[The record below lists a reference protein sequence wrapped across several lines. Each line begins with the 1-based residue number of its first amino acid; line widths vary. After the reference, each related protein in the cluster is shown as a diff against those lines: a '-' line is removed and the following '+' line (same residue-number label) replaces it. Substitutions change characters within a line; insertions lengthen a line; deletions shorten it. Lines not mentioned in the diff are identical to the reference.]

1 MIVCTNRIT
10 KQNHRKMKKR
20 FIILIDFSEY
30 SGNLIRY
37 ACDWGK
43 QANAELLLVH
53 QTIVLVPALTD
64 NDSRQQIAQHTNDEA
79 LHELK
84 NLAKELIPST
94 VKVSFS
100 VSESLLQITLPE
112 LLEEPFDNL
121 IFVGIKGTGLLKKIF
136 LGSVALEVI
145 DSTKNIIVAMPKEI
159 TTYSHKNIFVAVTE
173 KHPLNLLELN
183 KFLNFIDSENT
194 SITFFYLAK
203 PNEKTKNIEKYLTDL
218 TIFFAD
224 RFNANFAVYEG
235 SNTFT
240 DIKEIINN
248 KIDEILIVQK
258 GSRLLTDQ
266 LFRKF
271 LINELVYEGQTPL
284 IVLP

>member
-1 MIVCTNRIT
+1 
-10 KQNHRKMKKR
+10 MKKR

-159 TTYSHKNIFVAVTE
+159 ATYSHKNIFVAVTE

-218 TIFFAD
+218 TVFFAD

>member
-1 MIVCTNRIT
+1 
-10 KQNHRKMKKR
+10 MKKR

-30 SGNLIRY
+30 SSNLIRY
-37 ACDWGK
+37 ASDWGN

-53 QTIVLVPALTD
+53 QTIVLAPALTD
-64 NDSRQQIAQHTNDEA
+64 SEGRLQITQHTYDEA
-79 LHELK
+79 LHKLK
-84 NLAKELIPST
+84 SLAKELIPPT

-100 VSESLLQITLPE
+100 VSESLLQVTLTK

-136 LGSVALEVI
+136 LGSVAIQVI
-145 DSTKNIIVAMPKEI
+145 DSTKNIIIAMPKEI
-159 TTYSHKNIFVAVTE
+159 ATFSHNRIFVAVSG
-173 KHPLNLLELN
+173 KYPLNLLALN
-183 KFLNFIDSENT
+183 NFFNFIDSQNT
-194 SITFFYLAK
+194 SITFFSLTK
-203 PNEKTKNIEKYLTDL
+203 PNEKTKDIEKYLADL
-218 TIFFAD
+218 TLFFAD
-224 RFNANFAVYEG
+224 RFDTTFTIYEG
-235 SNTFT
+235 NNPFA
-240 DIKEIINN
+240 DIKKVINN

-284 IVLP
+284 IILQ

>member
-1 MIVCTNRIT
+1 M
-10 KQNHRKMKKR
+10 
-20 FIILIDFSEY
+20 
-30 SGNLIRY
+30 
-37 ACDWGK
+37 
-43 QANAELLLVH
+43 
-53 QTIVLVPALTD
+53 
-64 NDSRQQIAQHTNDEA
+64 
-79 LHELK
+79 HELK
-84 NLAKELIPST
+84 NLAKELISPT

-100 VSESLLQITLPE
+100 VSENHLQITLPK

-121 IFVGIKGTGLLKKIF
+121 IFAGIKGTGLLKKIF

-145 DSTKNIIVAMPKEI
+145 DSTKNIIVAIPKEI
-159 TTYSHKNIFVAVTE
+159 DTYSHKNIFVAVTE
-173 KHPLNLLELN
+173 KHRLNLLELN

-218 TIFFAD
+218 TVFFAG